1 MFHFLHTVGVKHFDL
16 VHDVLIHDAVHIG
29 EGDAVP
35 RCEGG
40 QLAEMALV
48 VVRRNDQI
56 IGAGRAELAAGGD
69 LQAGVAPLAHH
80 RQVNADG
87 GNGDLTHIFVA
98 VDLHHRELGV
108 QGAALCLRFRGLY
121 LLLKVGHH
129 GLGLGT
135 GVGILVAVVGVQAAS
150 RQQKHHTQHDADKP
164 GRYFTHSFHVSCCAP
179 SGRLPRPPAP
189 DRLPSE
195 QGWASSADRSGSVWG
210 LRPGGHP
217 PPRWPGRWAPVH

>member
-1 MFHFLHTVGVKHFDL
+1 
-16 VHDVLIHDAVHIG
+16 
-29 EGDAVP
+29 
-35 RCEGG
+35 
-40 QLAEMALV
+40 MALV

-80 RQVNADG
+80 RQVNVDG
-87 GNGDLTHIFVA
+87 GDGDLAHIFVA

-108 QGAALCLRFRGLY
+108 QEAAFCLRLRGLHLLLNH

-135 GVGILVAVVGVQAAS
+135 GVGILVAVVGVQTAS
-150 RQQKHHTQHDADKP
+150 RQQEHHTQHDADKP
-164 GRYFTHSFHVSCCAP
+164 WGNFTHSFHVSCCAP
-179 SGRLPRPPAP
+179 SGRHPRPPAP

-195 QGWASSADRSGSVWG
+195 QV
-210 LRPGGHP
+210 
-217 PPRWPGRWAPVH
+217 